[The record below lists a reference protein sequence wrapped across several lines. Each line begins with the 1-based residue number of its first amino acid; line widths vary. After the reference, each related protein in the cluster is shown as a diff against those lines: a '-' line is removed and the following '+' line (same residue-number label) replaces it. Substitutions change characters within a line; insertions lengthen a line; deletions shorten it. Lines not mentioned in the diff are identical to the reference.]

1 MPDALLDLNL
11 EQVKAVVAGYSERE
25 LDAECRCILTGY
37 YAGYYMGAKRPKKPA
52 DLIRK
57 LVKSHDKLRN
67 SKHVAANE
75 EPDVEFFRSM
85 DSKRAR
91 FKLKEMSKDA
101 VGSSNV

>member
-25 LDAECRCILTGY
+25 LDAECRCILAGY
-37 YAGYYMGAKRPKKPA
+37 YAGYYMGARRPKKPA

-57 LVKSHDKLRN
+57 LVKSHDKMRRGN
-67 SKHVAANE
+67 QKVSCD
-75 EPDVEFFRSM
+75 EPDIEFFKSM

-101 VGSSNV
+101 VGSNNV